1 MGSLLTLQVKMSSK
15 SQQIVKNDS
24 SDFSNNHHAMV
35 APNITPTVAR
45 LDFHKMISVGFC
57 EPPGSCPSAEFCY
70 HLTKLQLEPSVE
82 RWLVNL

>member
-1 MGSLLTLQVKMSSK
+1 MSSK

-45 LDFHKMISVGFC
+45 LDFHKMISV
-57 EPPGSCPSAEFCY
+57 AERNED
-70 HLTKLQLEPSVE
+70 LES
-82 RWLVNL
+82 